1 MKTSLRKFKGFGLH
15 RHEAKDRVDLRPLAQ
30 LDELA
35 QASRDM
41 EEMRDCYDSL
51 LSAAAATENSAY
63 EFSVSLQEMGACLLE
78 KTALNDDEDSGKVLI
93 MLGKVQFELQKLVD
107 RYRSHISQ
115 TITRPSESLLNQLRT
130 VEEMKRQ
137 CDEKR
142 EVYDYMRQ
150 RHKEKGRS
158 KTVKGESF
166 TLQQLQAAREEYDDE
181 ATLFVFRLKSLKQGQ
196 SHSLLTQAARHHAA
210 QLCFFKKALQSL
222 EAVEPHVK
230 SLTEQQHI
238 DYRFSGLEDDNVDD
252 VHNDGID
259 DDDDGYDE
267 GDDGELSFDCVQNDR
282 NQAISTLRSSELDQP
297 DIAFH
302 PVEALKENLHRSHR
316 NSFSFGGRT
325 VSQSAP
331 LFTDKKFDAAERIRQ
346 MRPSSTR
353 RFHTY
358 VLPTP
363 ADTKGSI
370 SGVPGNPVPNT
381 TQTIHQQNLL
391 QHSSPLEPRK
401 YDKLM
406 GDENMSGYGAA
417 KVQSVLKES
426 NTNASSTQLP
436 PPLSDGLPRHSLA
449 AASDAKKI
457 KRLAFSGP
465 LIGKPSTNK
474 PVPVEN
480 PQLFSG
486 PLLRNLVPQPLS
498 SSPKVSP
505 SASPTFISSP
515 KINEL
520 HELPRPPISSTY
532 KPSRPLGLIGHSAPL
547 ISKSQGPSAA
557 TQTVVRSTASP
568 LPMPPLQTITRSF
581 SIPSRSPRETETLF
595 HEPKPLETIR
605 SSEMLLDTSSPPL
618 TPLILSNNQ
627 IHTSTGSE
635 NGPAVKGAD

>member
-1 MKTSLRKFKGFGLH
+1 MKTSLRKLTGFGLH
-15 RHEAKDRVDLRPLAQ
+15 KHEPKGRVDPRPLAQ

-35 QASRDM
+35 QAARDM

-142 EVYDYMRQ
+142 EVYEYMRL

-166 TLQQLQAAREEYDDE
+166 TLQQLQTAREEYDDE

-196 SHSLLTQAARHHAA
+196 SHSLLTQAARHHAT

-238 DYRFSGLEDDNVDD
+238 DYRFSGLEDDSVDD
-252 VHNDGID
+252 GNNDGV
-259 DDDDGYDE
+259 DDDDGYDD
-267 GDDGELSFDCVQNDR
+267 GDDGELSFDYGQNDHDQDSLR
-282 NQAISTLRSSELDQP
+282 NSKVDQS
-297 DIAFH
+297 DLAFH
-302 PVEALKENLHRSHR
+302 HVEAVKENLDRNRR

-331 LFTDKKFDAAERIRQ
+331 LFPDKKFDAAERIRQ
-346 MRPSSTR
+346 MRLSSTR
-353 RFHTY
+353 QFHTY

-363 ADTKGSI
+363 ADTNGSI
-370 SGVPGNPVPNT
+370 SGGPANPVSNT
-381 TQTIHQQNLL
+381 TQTIRQQNLWR
-391 QHSSPLEPRK
+391 HSSPLEPRK
-401 YDKLM
+401 YNKLV
-406 GDENMSGYGAA
+406 GDENMSGHAAA
-417 KVQSVLKES
+417 KAQSVLKES

-436 PPLSDGLPRHSLA
+436 PPLSDGLLQHSLA
-449 AASDAKKI
+449 AASDAKNF

-474 PVPVEN
+474 PVTIKN

-486 PLLRNLVPQPLS
+486 PLLRNPIPQPLS

-505 SASPTFISSP
+505 VASPTFISSP

-532 KPSRPLGLIGHSAPL
+532 KSSRPSSLVGHSAPL
-547 ISKSQGPSAA
+547 VSKSQGLSTA
-557 TQTVVRSTASP
+557 TKIVVRSAASP

-595 HEPKPLETIR
+595 HEPKPLETVR
-605 SSEMLLDTSSPPL
+605 SSEMAPDSSSPPL
-618 TPLILSNNQ
+618 TPLTFSNNRS
-627 IHTSTGSE
+627 HTSTGSE
-635 NGPAVKGAD
+635 NGPAS

>member
-63 EFSVSLQEMGACLLE
+63 EFSVSLQEMGACLLQ

-252 VHNDGID
+252 GHNDGID

-267 GDDGELSFDCVQNDR
+267 GDDGELSFDYAQNDR
-282 NQAISTLRSSELDQP
+282 DQAISTLRSSELDQP
-297 DIAFH
+297 DLAFH
-302 PVEALKENLHRSHR
+302 HVEALKENLQRSHR

-346 MRPSSTR
+346 MQPSSTR

-370 SGVPGNPVPNT
+370 SGVPGNPMPNT

-406 GDENMSGYGAA
+406 GDENISGYGAA

-436 PPLSDGLPRHSLA
+436 PPLSDGLPQHSLA

-627 IHTSTGSE
+627 SHTSTGSE

>member
-1 MKTSLRKFKGFGLH
+1 MKTSLRKFRGFGLH
-15 RHEAKDRVDLRPLAQ
+15 KHDAKDRVDLRPLAQ

-78 KTALNDDEDSGKVLI
+78 KTALNDDEDSGKVLL

-142 EVYDYMRQ
+142 EVYEYMIQ
-150 RHKEKGRS
+150 RHKEKGRP
-158 KTVKGESF
+158 KTIKGESF
-166 TLQQLQAAREEYDDE
+166 TLQQLQTAREEYDDE

-222 EAVEPHVK
+222 EAVEPDVK

-238 DYRFSGLEDDNVDD
+238 DYRFSGLEDNSVDD
-252 VHNDGID
+252 GNNDGV

-267 GDDGELSFDCVQNDR
+267 GDDGELSFDYGQNDHD
-282 NQAISTLRSSELDQP
+282 QDISTLHNSELDQP
-297 DIAFH
+297 DLAFH
-302 PVEALKENLHRSHR
+302 HVEAVKENLDRNRR
-316 NSFSFGGRT
+316 NSFSYGGRA

-331 LFTDKKFDAAERIRQ
+331 LFPDKKFDAAERIRQ
-346 MRPSSTR
+346 MRLSSTR
-353 RFHTY
+353 KFHTY

-363 ADTKGSI
+363 ADTKGSV
-370 SGVPGNPVPNT
+370 SGGPGNPVPNT
-381 TQTIHQQNLL
+381 TQTIRQQNLWR
-391 QHSSPLEPRK
+391 HSSPLEQKK
-401 YDKLM
+401 YDKLV
-406 GDENMSGYGAA
+406 GDENMSGHDAA
-417 KVQSVLKES
+417 KTQSVLKEC
-426 NTNASSTQLP
+426 NTNQSSTQLP

-474 PVPVEN
+474 HVPIEN
-480 PQLFSG
+480 PHLFSG
-486 PLLRNLVPQPLS
+486 PLLRNPMPQPLS

-505 SASPTFISSP
+505 AASPTFISSP

-532 KPSRPLGLIGHSAPL
+532 KSSRPSGLIGFSAPL
-547 ISKSQGPSAA
+547 VSKSKGPSTA
-557 TQTVVRSTASP
+557 TKTVVRSTASP

-581 SIPSRSPRETETLF
+581 SIPSRSPRETDTLF
-595 HEPKPLETIR
+595 HEPKPLQTVR
-605 SSEMLLDTSSPPL
+605 SYEMAIDTSSPPL
-618 TPLILSNNQ
+618 TPLTLSNNQ
-627 IHTSTGSE
+627 SHTSTGSE
-635 NGPAVKGAD
+635 NGPAS

>member
-1 MKTSLRKFKGFGLH
+1 MKTSFRKFRGFGLH
-15 RHEAKDRVDLRPLAQ
+15 KHEPKDRVDLRPLAQ

-35 QASRDM
+35 QASRRM

-63 EFSVSLQEMGACLLE
+63 EFSVSLQEMGACLLQ
-78 KTALNDDEDSGKVLI
+78 KTALNEDEDSGKVLI

-142 EVYDYMRQ
+142 EVFEYMRQ

-158 KTVKGESF
+158 KTFKGESF
-166 TLQQLQAAREEYDDE
+166 TLQQLQTAREEYDDE
-181 ATLFVFRLKSLKQGQ
+181 ATLFVFRLESLRQGQ
-196 SHSLLTQAARHHAA
+196 SRSLLTQAARHHAA

-230 SLTEQQHI
+230 SLTEEQHI
-238 DYRFSGLEDDNVDD
+238 DYRFSGLEDDNMDD
-252 VHNDGID
+252 GNRDSVD
-259 DDDDGYDE
+259 DDDDAYYE
-267 GDDGELSFDCVQNDR
+267 VDDGELSFDYAQNDHD
-282 NQAISTLRSSELDQP
+282 QAISTLQNSELDQP
-297 DIAFH
+297 DLAFH
-302 PVEALKENLHRSHR
+302 HVEALKENLDRNRR

-331 LFTDKKFDAAERIRQ
+331 LFPDKKFDAAERVRQ

-353 RFHTY
+353 KFHTY

-363 ADTKGSI
+363 ADTKGSN
-370 SGVPGNPVPNT
+370 SRVPGNPLPNT
-381 TQTIHQQNLL
+381 IQTIRQQNLMR
-391 QHSSPLEPRK
+391 HSSPLEPRN
-401 YDKLM
+401 YDKLV
-406 GDENMSGYGAA
+406 GDENASGHGATKA
-417 KVQSVLKES
+417 QSVLKES

-449 AASDAKKI
+449 ASDAKKI

-474 PVPVEN
+474 PAPVEN
-480 PQLFSG
+480 AQLFSG
-486 PLLRNLVPQPLS
+486 PLLRNPIPQPLS

-505 SASPTFISSP
+505 VASPTFISSP

-520 HELPRPPISSTY
+520 HELPRPPISSTF
-532 KPSRPLGLIGHSAPL
+532 KSSRPAGLIGHSAPL
-547 ISKSQGPSAA
+547 VSKSQGQSAA
-557 TQTVVRSTASP
+557 TKTVVRSTASP
-568 LPMPPLQTITRSF
+568 LPMPPPQTITRSF
-581 SIPSRSPRETETLF
+581 SIPYRRAMETETLF
-595 HEPKPLETIR
+595 PEPKPLETVR
-605 SSEMLLDTSSPPL
+605 SAEMVLDTSSPPL
-618 TPLILSNNQ
+618 SPLTLSNNQ
-627 IHTSTGSE
+627 SQTSTGSE
-635 NGPAVKGAD
+635 NGPVVKGAD